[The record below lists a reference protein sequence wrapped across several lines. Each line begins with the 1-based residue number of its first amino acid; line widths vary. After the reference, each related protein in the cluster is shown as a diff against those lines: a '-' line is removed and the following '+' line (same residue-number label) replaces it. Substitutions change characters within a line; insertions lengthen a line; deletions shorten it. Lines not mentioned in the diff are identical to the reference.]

1 MGDTSAE
8 GRASSPCE
16 RASSRLTR
24 KPPRSAS
31 GAGGFSM
38 DERVLYDE
46 GVLYDGG
53 HRAAVQPPAGSVP
66 GAVNESRQAA
76 AGSGLPH
83 AS

>member
-16 RASSRLTR
+16 PASSRLTK

-38 DERVLYDE
+38 DE

-53 HRAAVQPPAGSVP
+53 HRAAVQLPAGSVP